1 MTIEIIQV
9 QEPEAEG
16 WAEWA
21 WNRAKERPYLAALAA
36 PAAVV
41 AAPFIATTAATL
53 TAAAA
58 GGVVIAG
65 ASEMIWGPGSQP
77 SVTLYSADEARGIVD
92 AHGKPLARG
101 VTYLRHPK
109 RTESPVII
117 RSTDFHSFIMSE
129 KVAEIIDYMRAETR
143 LKSLSILIRSSDS
156 KHAVVGGQLQAVPA
170 KVRADLK
177 NEHQRRMILTY
188 EGPSRTPHHRRYV
201 WIDEFPE
208 VVAATRNAR
217 RGTMSFSQ
225 STDMSFGLS
234 GEAAKFIKLQAG
246 WLTTFVVE
254 VDAAF
259 A

>member
-16 WAEWA
+16 WTEWA
-21 WNRAKERPYLAALAA
+21 WNRAKERPYLAALVA

-41 AAPFIATTAATL
+41 AAPFITTTAAAVG
-53 TAAAA
+53 AAAV
-58 GGVVIAG
+58 GGVAIAG
-65 ASEMIWGPGSQP
+65 ASEMIWGPGSP
-77 SVTLYSADEARGIVD
+77 PPVTFYSAEEAQGLLD
-92 AHGKPLARG
+92 AYNQTLTRG
-101 VTYLRHPK
+101 VTYFRHPK
-109 RTESPVII
+109 ESESAIII
-117 RSTDFHSFIMSE
+117 RSADFHSFIMSE

-156 KHAVVGGQLQAVPA
+156 KHAVVGKQLVP
-170 KVRADLK
+170 VNLRVDLK
-177 NEHQRRMILTY
+177 NQHERRMHLTY
-188 EGPSRTPHHRRYV
+188 EAPSRSAPRPKYI

-208 VVAATRNAR
+208 VVAATRNAW

-225 STDMSFGLS
+225 STDMSFGMS
-234 GEAAKFIKLQAG
+234 GEVAKFVKLDAG
-246 WLTTFVVE
+246 WLKTFVVE

>member
-1 MTIEIIQV
+1 MTVEIIQI
-9 QEPEAEG
+9 QEPEAVG
-16 WAEWA
+16 WPEWV

-41 AAPFIATTAATL
+41 AAPFIATTAAAVS
-53 TAAAA
+53 AAAL
-58 GGVVIAG
+58 GGVAVAG
-65 ASEMIWGPGSQP
+65 ASEMIWGPGSP
-77 SVTLYSADEARGIVD
+77 PPVTYYSAEE
-92 AHGKPLARG
+92 AHGLIDAFNQPLKRG
-101 VTYLRHPK
+101 VTYFRHPK
-109 RTESPVII
+109 ESESAIII
-117 RSTDFHSFIMSE
+117 RSADFHSFIMSE

-156 KHAVVGGQLQAVPA
+156 KHAVMGKQLKVVP
-170 KVRADLK
+170 VNLRADLK
-177 NEHQRRMILTY
+177 NQHERRMHLTF
-188 EGPSRTPHHRRYV
+188 EAPSRSAHRRKYI

-225 STDMSFGLS
+225 STDMTFGMS
-234 GEAAKFIKLQAG
+234 GEVAKFVKLDAG